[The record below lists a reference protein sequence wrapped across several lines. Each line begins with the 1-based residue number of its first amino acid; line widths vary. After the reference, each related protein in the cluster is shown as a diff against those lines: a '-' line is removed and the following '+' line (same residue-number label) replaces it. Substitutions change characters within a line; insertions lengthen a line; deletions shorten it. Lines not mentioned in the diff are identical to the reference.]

1 MLAVEAMGLHFD
13 LWQRYFDD
21 FLLHKLRLGGL
32 QGGAISQQILRAFF
46 EQLHQQETLK
56 RVVSLHCY
64 IHVYHLDLAKMANLL
79 RPLNQ
84 IQQVRANVCVV
95 TVWPSGSNPTSY
107 EWRTLFW
114 PPKNSKLRTWLGKG
128 CGLCPNLTEIQA

>member
-32 QGGAISQQILRAFF
+32 RGGAISQQILRAFF
-46 EQLHQQETLK
+46 GQLHQQETLV

-84 IQQVRANVCVV
+84 IQQVRAIMCGDCVAK
-95 TVWPSGSNPTSY
+95 WFKI
-107 EWRTLFW
+107 LDCQ
-114 PPKNSKLRTWLGKG
+114 SKDHRFKSH
-128 CGLCPNLTEIQA
+128 Q